1 MYNPNIIRT
10 FAVQF
15 KTNYIMARTKKLK
28 YYTVV
33 DNSQQQCIDTDCSNH
48 YLAGTFGGK
57 GKTVKVLVQPFKM
70 EYTFMKKKHIH
81 TFIIGLDESTGLRHL
96 IMFY

>member
-1 MYNPNIIRT
+1 MEE
-10 FAVQF
+10 
-15 KTNYIMARTKKLK
+15 LK

-33 DNSQQQCIDTDCSNH
+33 ENSHQQCIDSDCSNH
-48 YLAGTFGGK
+48 YLGGMLGEI

-70 EYTFMKKKHIH
+70 KYTFMGEEFIG

-96 IMFY
+96 IFFR